1 MYAANR
7 RANAMTRR
15 ERWIKFAM
23 YFVILNTVL
32 VLAGLG
38 PKVFGWFA
46 LGLLA
51 AGAVELSVALAATP
65 SSALSLQDGT
75 SRGPISRGPVWS
87 VYGLAS
93 LGLLLFSFSAPSERI
108 TFVYLVVAVFDGF
121 SQLSGQLLGKH
132 RLAQTISPTKTV
144 EGAFGGSL
152 AAMATAVLFR
162 RFIHCSPSLALEVC
176 GVIVAAAAAGDLAA
190 SWVKRRCGIKD
201 FGRVLPQHGGV
212 LDRFDSFLFAAP
224 ASLILL
230 HPRLWL

>member
-7 RANAMTRR
+7 RAKAMTRH

-38 PKVFGWFA
+38 PKVFGCFA
-46 LGLLA
+46 VGLLA
-51 AGAVELSVALAATP
+51 AGAVELSVALVATP
-65 SSALSLQDGT
+65 NSALSLQDAAT
-75 SRGPISRGPVWS
+75 SRRPISRGTVWS

-93 LGLLLFSFSAPSERI
+93 VGLLLFSFSAPSERI

-121 SQLSGQLLGKH
+121 SQVSGQLLGKH
-132 RLAQTISPTKTV
+132 RLAQKISPSKTV
-144 EGAFGGSL
+144 EGALGGCL

-162 RFIHCSPSLALEVC
+162 GFIHCSPSLALGVC
-176 GVIVAAAAAGDLAA
+176 GVIVTAAAAGDLAA
-190 SWVKRRCGIKD
+190 SWVKRRCGVKD
-201 FGRVLPQHGGV
+201 FGRLLPQHGGI

-230 HPRLWL
+230 HLRR